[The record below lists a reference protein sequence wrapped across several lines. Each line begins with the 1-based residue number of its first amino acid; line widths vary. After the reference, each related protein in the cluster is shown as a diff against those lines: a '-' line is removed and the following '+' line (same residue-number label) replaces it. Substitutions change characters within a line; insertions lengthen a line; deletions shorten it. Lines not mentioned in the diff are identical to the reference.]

1 MRSIQCFKGL
11 FSLLELKAL
20 KDMVCLFQVPL
31 VRTSARINM
40 IAIADSCLLTHV
52 KHSLGDTAHFKLA
65 LKQVGL
71 NNDGSLAGVMLVAGF
86 SSRMARCSL
95 PKPVLCL
102 SLS

>member
-1 MRSIQCFKGL
+1 M
-11 FSLLELKAL
+11 
-20 KDMVCLFQVPL
+20 L
-31 VRTSARINM
+31 VDTRQAFTR
-40 IAIADSCLLTHV
+40 
-52 KHSLGDTAHFKLA
+52 GTAHFKLA